1 MLLRLS
7 RTSFWLAAAVAA
19 LALLAPAA
27 HATLLMVI
35 TGVASLLAL
44 GLWRS
49 ALHHEQRR
57 PAATLVSAPT
67 PVLDHSLLRDAAAQI
82 VSAAH
87 DAASFEPALHA
98 VARVLR
104 SELGARAV
112 AVHEIHEVH
121 ATHARISDLIESQ
134 PGFRTVPRR
143 VRLDA
148 APLARALRE
157 HCAAGWPPGA
167 VALPVVADGRV
178 LAAIE
183 LSAIDLAID
192 PAALTGL
199 LELAGSAVAA
209 RAPAAARPT
218 GANAATASAQ
228 RANVLVIEDNT
239 AQAEATAGLLRRA
252 GCHATRASGM
262 LEGLAAL
269 HATQFDLVLIDLP
282 LAEIDASEGWQR
294 LRRDGFDAGRAAPA
308 RDTPMVAVS
317 AAGAPGDGDRFR
329 ELGFDDHL
337 FKPIRPGPLL
347 AMLSRH
353 LRPRAPAEAERV
365 PAGRAP
371 AVLDAAALARLS
383 DLDPNGT
390 NRLLE
395 RVLHAFEASVAR
407 LRPQLDAA
415 RASDDRATIRLVAHT
430 LKSSSASIGAMQ
442 LSQLCA
448 QVEAAI
454 RVDSGESLVPQLD
467 ALDAA
472 LGGALQ
478 AIAAL
483 LKERE

>member
-19 LALLAPAA
+19 LALLAPAG
-27 HATLLMVI
+27 HETLLMLI

-49 ALHHEQRR
+49 ALRTELRR
-57 PAATLVSAPT
+57 PAAALLSTPA
-67 PVLDHSLLRDAAAQI
+67 PVLGRSGLRDAAAQI
-82 VSAAH
+82 MSAAH
-87 DAASFEPALHA
+87 DAPSFEPALHA

-104 SELGARAV
+104 SELGARMV
-112 AVHEIHEVH
+112 TIHEVH
-121 ATHARISDLIESQ
+121 DVNATHARISDLIESP

-157 HCAAGWPPGA
+157 QRPVGTPPGA
-167 VALPVVADGRV
+167 VALPVLANGRV
-178 LAAIE
+178 HAAIE

-192 PAALTGL
+192 PQALAGL
-199 LELAGSAVAA
+199 LELAGSALAA
-209 RAPAAARPT
+209 RAPAAEPLA
-218 GANAATASAQ
+218 GANAAIVTQ
-228 RANVLVIEDNT
+228 RANVLVIEDT
-239 AQAEATAGLLRRA
+239 PA
-252 GCHATRASGM
+252 HADTT
-262 LEGLAAL
+262 EGLATL
-269 HATQFDLVLIDLP
+269 HGTQFDLILIDLP
-282 LAEIDASEGWQR
+282 PGAIEACEGWQR
-294 LRRDGFDAGRAAPA
+294 LRRDAFGAGPAALA
-308 RDTPMVAVS
+308 RDTPMIAVC
-317 AAGAPGDGDRFR
+317 AADASGDGDRFR

-337 FKPIRPGPLL
+337 FKPIRPGQLL
-347 AMLSRH
+347 AMLNKH
-353 LRPRAPAEAERV
+353 LRPHAAAEAEGV
-365 PAGRAP
+365 PAGAPP

-383 DLDPNGT
+383 ELDPNGT

-395 RVLHAFEASVAR
+395 RVLHAFETSVAR

-415 RASDDRATIRLVAHT
+415 RAGNDRAAIRLVAHT
-430 LKSSSASIGAMQ
+430 LKSSSASIGALQ

-454 RVDSGESLVPQLD
+454 RMDTGESLVPQLD

-472 LGGALQ
+472 LSGALQ

-483 LKERE
+483 LKERG

>member
-19 LALLAPAA
+19 LALLVPAG
-27 HATLLMVI
+27 HETLLLVI
-35 TGVASLLAL
+35 TGAASLLAL

-49 ALHHEQRR
+49 ALRNELRR
-57 PAATLVSAPT
+57 PVLALISVPP
-67 PVLDHSLLRDAAAQI
+67 PVLDQSLLRDAAAQTA
-82 VSAAH
+82 SAAH
-87 DAASFEPALHA
+87 DAVSFEAALHA

-112 AVHEIHEVH
+112 TVYEVH
-121 ATHARISDLIESQ
+121 SVNATDARISDLIESE

-148 APLARALRE
+148 APLARALCER
-157 HCAAGWPPGA
+157 CPAGQPPDA
-167 VALPVVADGRV
+167 VVLPVVAEGRV

-183 LSAIDLAID
+183 LSAIDLAIE
-192 PAALTGL
+192 PAALAGL
-199 LELAGSAVAA
+199 LETAASALAG
-209 RAPAAARPT
+209 RAPAAAPPI
-218 GANAATASAQ
+218 GATAAGLAQ
-228 RANVLVIEDNT
+228 CAKVLVIEDTT

-282 LAEIDASEGWQR
+282 LAQVEASEGWQR
-294 LRRDGFDAGRAAPA
+294 LRRDRFDAGDAAMA
-308 RDTPMVAVS
+308 RDTAMIALS
-317 AAGAPGDGDRFR
+317 AAGAPGDGGRFR

-337 FKPIRPGPLL
+337 FKPIHPGQLR
-347 AMLSRH
+347 AMLSKH
-353 LRPRAPAEAERV
+353 LRPQAPAEAESV
-365 PAGRAP
+365 PAGGAS
-371 AVLDAAALARLS
+371 AVLDAGALARLG
-383 DLDPNGT
+383 DLDPNGA

-415 RASDDRATIRLVAHT
+415 RVGDDRAAIRLVAHT

-448 QVEAAI
+448 QVEAMI
-454 RVDSGESLVPQLD
+454 RMDSGESLVPQLD
-467 ALDAA
+467 ALDAR
-472 LGGALQ
+472 LDGALQ

>member
-19 LALLAPAA
+19 LALLAPAG
-27 HATLLMVI
+27 HETLLMVV

-49 ALHHEQRR
+49 ALRNELRR
-57 PAATLVSAPT
+57 PAAALLSTPAPM
-67 PVLDHSLLRDAAAQI
+67 LDRSVLRDAAAQI
-82 VSAAH
+82 VSATH
-87 DAASFEPALHA
+87 DAPSFEPALHA

-112 AVHEIHEVH
+112 AVHEVH
-121 ATHARISDLIESQ
+121 DVNTTHARISDLIESQ

-143 VRLDA
+143 LRLDT

-157 HCAAGWPPGA
+157 GRPAGSPPDA

-183 LSAIDLAID
+183 LSAIDLPID
-192 PAALTGL
+192 PEALAGL
-199 LELAGSAVAA
+199 LELAGTALAA
-209 RAPAAARPT
+209 RAPAVVPPAGADAA
-218 GANAATASAQ
+218 AAVQ
-228 RANVLVIEDNT
+228 RANVLVIAHNFT
-239 AQAEATAGLLRRA
+239 QAEAMAALLRHT
-252 GCHATRASGM
+252 GCHATLASGM
-262 LEGLAAL
+262 LEGLAAA
-269 HATQFDLVLIDLP
+269 HGTQFDLVLIDLP
-282 LAEIDASEGWQR
+282 LAAVEASEEWRR
-294 LRRDGFDAGRAAPA
+294 LRRDAFDAGHAVWA
-308 RDTPMVAVS
+308 RDTPMIAVS
-317 AAGAPGDGDRFR
+317 AADAPGDGDRFR

-337 FKPIRPGPLL
+337 SKPIRPGQLL
-347 AMLSRH
+347 AMLSKH
-353 LRPRAPAEAERV
+353 LHPHAPAEAESV
-365 PAGRAP
+365 PAGAAP
-371 AVLDAAALARLS
+371 AVLDPVALARLG
-383 DLDPNGT
+383 DLDPNGA

-395 RVLHAFEASVAR
+395 RVLRAFETSVAR

-415 RASDDRATIRLVAHT
+415 RAGDDRAAIRLVAHT

-454 RVDSGESLVPQLD
+454 RLDTGESLVPQLD